1 MWKTVVTL
9 MLLLVTVVPAS
20 ARIAAEL
27 VGSYRMEVQGGDVL
41 ELRANGSATMN
52 GEETRWSVSGNQ
64 LTIGD
69 EVMQYKLKGDRL
81 LLTIGPLQI
90 AWKKLPAK
98 GKGAPAGQ
106 KTKPGGNASQAPA
119 SGSDADQEAKQLLTS
134 TAWCSFS
141 YNQVS
146 GTTNTSRVVFYPDGV
161 MTMSGGAETYSK
173 GYAGTYAGQ
182 SRSGST
188 MKWKLENLR
197 MYLDQGDGN
206 GFTDIGLEATRN
218 SNGYVILHAGGKEYS
233 MCK

>member
-1 MWKTVVTL
+1 MLKTVVAL
-9 MLLLVTVVPAS
+9 ILLLVTVVPAS

-27 VGSYRMEVQGGDVL
+27 VGSYRMEVQGGEVL
-41 ELRANGSATMN
+41 ELRANGSAAMN
-52 GEETRWSVSGNQ
+52 GEETQWSVSGNQ

-81 LLTIGPLQI
+81 LLTIGPVQV

-98 GKGAPAGQ
+98 GKVAPPGQ
-106 KTKPGGNASQAPA
+106 KKTAVENGGQSRTG
-119 SGSDADQEAKQLLTS
+119 GSDADREARQLLTS
-134 TAWCSFS
+134 TAWCSFT
-141 YNQVS
+141 YNSVS
-146 GTTNTSRVVFYPDGV
+146 GTTNTSRVVFYPNGA
-161 MTMSGGAETYSK
+161 MTISGGAETYSK
-173 GYAGTYAGQ
+173 GYGGTYAGQ
-182 SRSGST
+182 SQSGNT
-188 MKWKLENLR
+188 MRWKLENLR